1 MDWTGGWGNTMLR
14 SPPRPFCD
22 KRSIKFLPAEKKFS
36 TAEKK
41 SGHEINSAGEH
52 LKFSWCF
59 FS

>member
-1 MDWTGGWGNTMLR
+1 MLR
-14 SPPRPFCD
+14 SPPRPFFD

-59 FS
+59 FW